1 MKRKSY
7 VEEMAQTLRSI
18 GRHSLKPDWDAENVR
33 GREKVKR
40 GPSKWLEMKGK
51 QEFYGRDFDFRIMD
65 AGSGSPVFMPAS
77 PIAQHWLWA
86 HVGETQHWYP
96 DLDDKYFGCVV
107 DDEVLA
113 GARRDGLIRESDY
126 VEDMNNEN
134 EQIMRQG
141 E

>member
-1 MKRKSY
+1 MSKLYQDHLKKVIEATGSH
-7 VEEMAQTLRSI
+7 A
-18 GRHSLKPDWDAENVR
+18 LKPDWDAENVR

-40 GPSKWLEMKGK
+40 GPSKWLEIHDDPNRYGK
-51 QEFYGRDFDFRIMD
+51 DFDFYIADRN
-65 AGSGSPVFMPAS
+65 VFMPACEA
-77 PIAQHWLWA
+77 AQHWLWYV
-86 HVGETQHWYP
+86 VGEDQHWYP

-126 VEDMNNEN
+126 VSAMEN

-141 E
+141 ELE